1 MEVTTRQR
9 IENEKKLSKKDLRKS
24 WRIWMMHNL
33 SSMSFE
39 RFQAFGFC
47 LSMLPVI
54 KKLYK
59 DKEEQRQAMK
69 RHSVFYNT
77 EPQLGSIVN
86 GIAAGLEEKKA
97 NGEEIDDEVINGL
110 KVGLMGPLAGIG
122 DSMVPGMLIPIL
134 LSIGMGLAQGGSLL
148 GPVFYILSYNFI
160 IIIGSYYLF
169 MKGYQLGTDAV
180 ELLVGEKAN
189 RVREAFTILGTIVM
203 GGITAS
209 YVKLSTKLEFQQGK
223 VDIQVQEMI
232 DNILPNLLPL
242 VVVILSWYLM
252 TKKGVSSI
260 MMMLILLG
268 VATAGVLLGIF

>member
-1 MEVTTRQR
+1 MERTSRQSE
-9 IENEKKLSKKDLRKS
+9 ENGKRLTKKDLRKS

-59 DKEEQRQAMK
+59 DKGEQREAMK

-86 GIAAGLEEKKA
+86 GIAVGLEEKKA
-97 NGEEIDDEVINGL
+97 NGEEIDGEVINGL

-148 GPVFYILSYNFI
+148 GPIFYILSYNLI
-160 IIIGSYYLF
+160 IIMGSYYLF
-169 MKGYQLGTDAV
+169 MKGYRLGTDAV

-189 RVREAFTILGTIVM
+189 RVREAFIVLGTVVM
-203 GGITAS
+203 GGIAAN

-223 VDIQVQEMI
+223 VDIHVQEMI

-242 VVVILSWYLM
+242 AIVILSWYLM
-252 TKKGVSSI
+252 AKKGVSSI

-268 VATAGVLLGIF
+268 VATGGVLLGIF